1 MSRDGPCEW
10 IRMYRQGVGG
20 ASIARLC
27 DVDDVLQVLK
37 TLNSAKAA
45 DRGLEAEH
53 LANLN
58 RHARDVEETMA
69 VARAFTPAWRRRL
82 AELEKFVKCHRCMPR
97 QTGGDTAET
106 GLGRWLHAQR
116 SKVDKGT
123 LDPRQRTALDAIGCW
138 DSDRRAV
145 REQTRFPARLDAV
158 AGFKARHNRW
168 PTYMNRADEE
178 ERALGTWL
186 HTARQAASGGR
197 LSPALREAMDA
208 KLPGWNY

>member
-27 DVDDVLQVLK
+27 KVDDILDVLR
-37 TLNSAKAA
+37 TLSNARMA

-53 LANLN
+53 LANLVSQ
-58 RHARDVEETMA
+58 ARDVQETMA

-82 AELEKFVKCHRCMPR
+82 DELAKFVTAHRCMPR
-97 QTGGDTAET
+97 QVGGDTAET

-123 LDPRQRTALDAIGCW
+123 LDPRQRRALDAIGCW
-138 DSDRRAV
+138 DSDRRAM
-145 REQTRFPARLDAV
+145 REESRLPARLDAV
-158 AGFKARHNRW
+158 AAFKAKHKRW
-168 PTYMNRADEE
+168 PTYMNRSDGE

-186 HTARQAASGGR
+186 HTARQAARSNR
-197 LSPALREAMDA
+197 LPISLRKAMDA
-208 KLPGWNY
+208 ALPGWNS